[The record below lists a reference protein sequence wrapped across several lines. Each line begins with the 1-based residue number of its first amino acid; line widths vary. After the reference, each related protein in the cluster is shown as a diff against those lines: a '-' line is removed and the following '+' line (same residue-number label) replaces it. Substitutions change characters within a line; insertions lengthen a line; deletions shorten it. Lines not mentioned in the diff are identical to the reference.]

1 MNALDLVLLR
11 AGWTPLQLGLPDD
24 VYDPAAPRG
33 IPARDR
39 IDTRSDCRGRGAKMK
54 PETIEDFVARGL
66 RAQQAVDRIIKN
78 AQTEGQN
85 EAQRESERDLVEG
98 AERERD
104 ERRKQNG

>member
-1 MNALDLVLLR
+1 MNACELILLR

-39 IDTRSDCRGRGAKMK
+39 IDTRSDCRGRG
-54 PETIEDFVARGL
+54 
-66 RAQQAVDRIIKN
+66 AQQAVDRIIKN